1 MKRTCNRLVKVM
13 LLLLLR
19 SFLFLKITCSGNYGD
34 RGEILWSPHNLYCC
48 FFTWRCFLPISV
60 LFNLSIYWL
69 LMASGVLHLFKFF
82 WFKHRFLCRHRRGCL
97 VFVNTLSSGRV
108 ATILVS
114 SCSPCSACSHPSN
127 VGLISRL
134 IVVSVSF
141 YRLKKSLTMIK
152 AHHRKQIQT
161 VLVSFCRGCFH
172 DYLKDLDTVHRY
184 LCSLHYLFAVIACK
198 EKALFLLKFAGLQRI
213 ADKTAEV
220 LPCYNVLLQ

>member
-1 MKRTCNRLVKVM
+1 M
-13 LLLLLR
+13 LLLLR

-34 RGEILWSPHNLYCC
+34 RGKILWSPHSLYCC
-48 FFTWRCFLPISV
+48 FFTWRCFLPILV

-69 LMASGVLHLFKFF
+69 LMASGELHLFNFF
-82 WFKHRFLCRHRRGCL
+82 DWSTVFFAVIVVVVTCRNNACIKL
-97 VFVNTLSSGRV
+97 LTL
-108 ATILVS
+108 L
-114 SCSPCSACSHPSN
+114 CSHPSN